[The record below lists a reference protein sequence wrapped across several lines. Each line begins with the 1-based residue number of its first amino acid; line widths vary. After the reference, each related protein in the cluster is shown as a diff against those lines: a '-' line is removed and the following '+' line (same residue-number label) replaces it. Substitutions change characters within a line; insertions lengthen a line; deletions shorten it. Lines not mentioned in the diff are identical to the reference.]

1 MFTIC
6 LSTLFA
12 LYSYFQLLAGY
23 LSSLSFF
30 AYLATISLL
39 SRLYRRDI
47 WISLHISSCLNKQ
60 QYKIIQ
66 IPVYIRIS
74 MYILFLWDSVVF
86 WWITNDFIQ
95 ASLGEQFSSLLSISN
110 ALQVKNIKSQ
120 NFLKVVM
127 KAKLQQ
133 LWDNKLLLLQFW
145 SKFTSNHNHN
155 KMVTP
160 LGKRSLLD
168 Q

>member
-1 MFTIC
+1 MTWPTQLNCSPYVSLLCLRCIVTFNFWLDIC
-6 LSTLFA
+6 LA
-12 LYSYFQLLAGY
+12 WV
-23 LSSLSFF
+23 FF

-110 ALQVKNIKSQ
+110 ALQVKNYKSQ

-133 LWDNKLLLLQFW
+133 LWDNKLLLLQF
-145 SKFTSNHNHN
+145 
-155 KMVTP
+155 
-160 LGKRSLLD
+160 
-168 Q
+168 

>member
-1 MFTIC
+1 MIDFYFACLGLFYNSHRKIEVLCQVFTRVDQTRYLEIIALTLYFLGWSLMFMFV
-6 LSTLFA
+6 LVKMENR
-12 LYSYFQLLAGY
+12 
-23 LSSLSFF
+23 FF
-30 AYLATISLL
+30 GFL
-39 SRLYRRDI
+39 RFP
-47 WISLHISSCLNKQ
+47 W
-60 QYKIIQ
+60 
-66 IPVYIRIS
+66 
-74 MYILFLWDSVVF
+74 FLWDSVVF